1 LGVPLLCHPNSNG
14 EITDSFDNFFTTHVL
29 GRVKNCTPALVLGG
43 VFECSAERPLY
54 GMHRVDDDWEWTIGF
69 PQIFAILKWRPQ
81 STLSET
87 AM

>member
-1 LGVPLLCHPNSNG
+1 MLAGVFQKVSKL
-14 EITDSFDNFFTTHVL
+14 EVAF
-29 GRVKNCTPALVLGG
+29 
-43 VFECSAERPLY
+43 FECSAERPLY

-69 PQIFAILKWRPQ
+69 PQISAILKWRPQ